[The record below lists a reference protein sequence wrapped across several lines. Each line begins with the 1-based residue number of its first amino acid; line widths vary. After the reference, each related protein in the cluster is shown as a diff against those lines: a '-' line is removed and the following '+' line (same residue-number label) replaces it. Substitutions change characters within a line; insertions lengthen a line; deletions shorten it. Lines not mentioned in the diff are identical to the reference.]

1 MAEVR
6 ITIPDNVVADLQ
18 SNFGKNVK
26 LTDIAKD
33 AISLFNWAVSQRAEG
48 RVVLSSDL
56 ELTTPRQITTP
67 TLDSVLKKANPE

>member
-18 SNFGKNVK
+18 SKFGTNVK

-33 AISLFNWAVSQRAEG
+33 AISLFNWAVGERADG

-56 ELTTPRQITTP
+56 DLTTPKQITTP
-67 TLDSVLKKANPE
+67 TLDRVVEKKSK